1 MPVKRATAAKPRAK
15 KKAATVVGEV
25 DFRPMGELDLLPG
38 DEVELRACSPGDV
51 VLIYIGIIA
60 RDRAFKAPGP
70 AIEGYTWP
78 PLDTPARGGRRAV
91 RERQR
96 IVRGRGARPPARCG
110 SARRAGRDRDREL
123 LGA

>member
-38 DEVELRACSPGDV
+38 DEVELSACSPGDV

-78 PLDTPARGGRRAV
+78 PLDTPARVLRSPN
-91 RERQR
+91 RERKNDDGVEVDPLR
-96 IVRGRGARPPARCG
+96 ASPPAG
-110 SARRAGRDRDREL
+110 PLFEARRDDS
-123 LGA
+123 